1 MNKSSRFFILTT
13 LLILVILLI
22 INPLPYVNGAIEG
35 LKLFIF
41 KVFPV
46 MLPFFIITR
55 MLTSL
60 GLGYYLS
67 KIFLKPTKFLYNS
80 SPIGGYIF
88 ALSSLSG
95 YPLGAKLIADCV
107 ENGSL
112 ENDEAKSII
121 AYTSTS
127 GPVFILGTIGVVLLN
142 DYKAGCII
150 LIAHILGAVLNG
162 LLYRGNSYNE
172 NQIVLLKFDINSIFS
187 DALTAS
193 IYSILQV
200 GVSIIFLNVISVAIN
215 QLSLIEIIFAICNK
229 YQINGNV
236 LEGIV
241 YGLVEIT
248 NGVNIISQSNLKIK
262 DIIVIITTII
272 SFGGL
277 SVYMQSMTFLGKAKI
292 SGKYFL
298 LTKITHALI
307 AYVVS
312 SILVAI
318 FY

>member
-1 MNKSSRFFILTT
+1 
-13 LLILVILLI
+13 
-22 INPLPYVNGAIEG
+22 
-35 LKLFIF
+35 
-41 KVFPV
+41 

-67 KIFLKPTKFLYNS
+67 RVFVKPTKFLYNS

-95 YPLGAKLIADCV
+95 YPLGAKLIADYV

-112 ENDEAKSII
+112 DIDEAKSIT

-127 GPVFILGTIGVVLLN
+127 GPVFVIGTIGVILLD

-150 LIAHILGAVLNG
+150 LISHLIGAILNG
-162 LLYRGNSYNE
+162 LIYKGNKYNE
-172 NQIVLLKFDINSIFS
+172 SKISLLKIDINSIFS
-187 DALTAS
+187 DALISS
-193 IYSILQV
+193 IHSILQV
-200 GVSIIFLNVISVAIN
+200 GASIIFLNIFSVAIK
-215 QLSLIEIIFAICNK
+215 QLNFTEFILIFCNK
-229 YQINGNV
+229 YKINYKA

-248 NGVNIISQSNLKIK
+248 NGISIISKTGLKIK
-262 DIIVIITTII
+262 DMIVIISTII

-298 LTKITHALI
+298 VTKITHAILT
-307 AYVVS
+307 YVVS
-312 SILVAI
+312 SILVTMI
-318 FY
+318 Y

>member
-22 INPLPYVNGAIEG
+22 INPLPYVNGAIDG

-112 ENDEAKSII
+112 ESDEAKSII

-150 LIAHILGAVLNG
+150 FIAHILGALLNG
-162 LLYRGNSYNE
+162 LLYRGNRYNE

-215 QLSLIEIIFAICNK
+215 QLGLIEIIFAICNK
-229 YQINGNV
+229 FQINGNV

-248 NGVNIISQSNLKIK
+248 NGVNIISQSNLKTK

>member
-1 MNKSSRFFILTT
+1 MNKNSRFFILTT
-13 LLILVILLI
+13 LLILVVLLI
-22 INPLPYVNGAIEG
+22 INPLPYVNGAIAG

-112 ENDEAKSII
+112 ENDEAKSIV

-142 DYKAGCII
+142 DYKAGCVI
-150 LIAHILGAVLNG
+150 LICHLLGAVLNG
-162 LLYRGNSYNE
+162 LLYRGSGYNE
-172 NQIVLLKFDINSIFS
+172 NQIALLKIDTSSIFN
-187 DALTAS
+187 DALTSS

-200 GVSIIFLNVISVAIN
+200 GVSIVFLNVVSVVLK
-215 QLSLIEIIFAICNK
+215 QLNLIEFIFEIYNQH
-229 YQINGNV
+229 QINAKAF
-236 LEGIV
+236 EGVV
-241 YGLVEIT
+241 YGLVEMT
-248 NGVNIISQSNLKIK
+248 NGISIISQSGLKIK
-262 DIIVIITTII
+262 DIIVIISTII

-277 SVYMQSMTFLGKAKI
+277 SVYMQSMMFLGKAKI

-298 LTKITHALI
+298 LTKITHAMF

-312 SILVAI
+312 SIVVAI
-318 FY
+318 LY